1 MDVYGHIRPNNYHS
15 VMYKNFKYP
24 LIAIFTLLIL
34 VSCKKKKDET
44 ASPVIFTPDKSV
56 ALFSNNTSIKDSLYV
71 LRTKATA
78 NFKVSANVK
87 TMGVEMKRLYIFN
100 RIIDDVNA
108 PGNYTSVEISGYTL
122 DANNNYYLPLTNDHK
137 DSTINEVSVA
147 LRVNSTTAIIDEFY
161 FVYTDDNDYAGPA
174 TTTGVVIGPA
184 QFFVIYG
191 KLTEHKGIKIYNS
204 ATNLLNVYAA
214 FDMENITYR
223 YLTDSDADIDIA
235 ENTDDSPL
243 FLGKF
248 KARNSTTFVKAPAN
262 FPYTNATDTQ
272 IKNFYLQG
280 TPFTETPDSVKI
292 GDVYLMQLRGNPN
305 AYATIKVVYT
315 QLENGKT
322 GAGFDNEYFILNMK
336 K

>member
-1 MDVYGHIRPNNYHS
+1 
-15 VMYKNFKYP
+15 MYKNFKYT
-24 LIAIFTLLIL
+24 LIAICTLLIL
-34 VSCKKKKDET
+34 VSCKKKKEET
-44 ASPVIFTPDKSV
+44 VSPAIFTPDKSIS
-56 ALFSNNTSIKDSLYV
+56 LLSSNTSLKDSLYV
-71 LRTKATA
+71 LRTKSSA
-78 NFKVSANVK
+78 NFRVSANVK

-100 RIIDDVNA
+100 RILDDINT
-108 PGNYTSVEISGYTL
+108 PGNYTSVEINGYL
-122 DANNNYYLPLTNDHK
+122 IDGNNNYYLPISDAHK
-137 DSTINEVSVA
+137 DSTINEVSVT
-147 LRVNSTTAIIDEFY
+147 LRVNLTTAVIDEFY
-161 FVYTDDNDYAGPA
+161 FVYTDDNDYVGPA
-174 TTTGVVIGPA
+174 ATTGVVIGPA

-204 ATNLLNVYAA
+204 STNLLNAYAA

-223 YLTDSDADIDIA
+223 YLTDPDASIDIA

-248 KARNSTTFVKAPAN
+248 KALNSTTFVKAPAN

-292 GDVYLMQLRGNPN
+292 GDVYLMRIRGNAN
-305 AYATIKVVYT
+305 TCAVIKVVYT

-322 GAGFDNEYFILNMK
+322 GAGFNNEYFILNMK